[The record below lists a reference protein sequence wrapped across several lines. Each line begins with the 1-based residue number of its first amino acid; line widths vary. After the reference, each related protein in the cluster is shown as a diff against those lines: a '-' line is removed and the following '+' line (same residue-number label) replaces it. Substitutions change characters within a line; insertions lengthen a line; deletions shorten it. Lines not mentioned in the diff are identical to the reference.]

1 MKVNPPSIKPASV
14 PDVIR
19 RAEKNGLLNVCP
31 QETPSN
37 PDISEPIY
45 DPVRRDQILHWDK
58 KMFAYVYP
66 DGSAFFCDRIQK
78 GDPSRPFNDE
88 NVMLDNEKDWLGVS
102 DEA

>member
-1 MKVNPPSIKPASV
+1 MKVKPPSIKPDSV
-14 PDVIR
+14 PQVIK
-19 RAEKNGLLNVCP
+19 RAEENGLLNVCP
-31 QETPSN
+31 QVTPSN

-45 DPVRRDQILHWDK
+45 DPIRREQILHWDK

-88 NVMLDNEKDWLGVS
+88 IGTLINETDWHGTT